1 MNRITFTIDGRTVQ
15 VDPGRTV
22 LDGARRLGIDVPTL
36 CFVEACGP
44 MNSCQVCVVKVR
56 TPGGTRVVPACGTRA
71 EEGMVV
77 ESETPAVRG
86 LRRTALELLLSD
98 HVGDCLSPCHRIC
111 PLNLNIPRMIRQ
123 IEHGR
128 MEEAIA
134 TVHQSLPLPLILGH
148 LCHAPCEN
156 GCRREAC
163 DGSASVRE
171 LERHVADSNRT
182 RATPWLPPC
191 KPATGRRVAIVG
203 SGPAG
208 CAAASFLLRQG
219 HACVLF
225 DRRDCAGGSLLNA
238 PAVPAGFLEHEIRQ
252 LERLGAQ
259 FRLRHELGG
268 GLALAS
274 LEQEF
279 DAVIVAVGKLKEGE
293 PERFGMLSSPTGL
306 RTNAGT
312 GQTASPKV
320 FAAGS
325 AVRPLKQI
333 VRVMAEGQGT
343 AECVHQF
350 LLGLPIRSVT
360 KTFSSMMGRLDEV
373 ELQQFL
379 RTAASTP
386 KCIPSQGPNAGF
398 TVPEARA
405 EAGRCLHCDCRA
417 AGSCALQSYAE
428 IYGAN
433 PNRFSR
439 TRRRFAQVEHPGHV
453 IFESGKCILC
463 GICVEIA
470 RRAAEPLGLTFVGRG
485 FDVQVAA
492 PMDRDFAEG
501 LQKVAKECVELC
513 PTGALVF
520 RDGKTAG
527 EDLAVKAA
535 WACPNGD
542 RRS

>member
-1 MNRITFTIDGRTVQ
+1 MKTVAMMIDGRTVEVNAGQ
-15 VDPGRTV
+15 TV
-22 LDGARRLGIDVPTL
+22 LDGARQLGIDVPTL
-36 CFVEACGP
+36 CHVEACGP
-44 MNSCQVCVVKVR
+44 MNSCQVCLVKVR
-56 TPGGTRVVPACGTRA
+56 TNGGARVVPSCGTQA
-71 EEGMVV
+71 VEGMVV
-77 ESETPAVRG
+77 ESETSEIHD

-123 IEHGR
+123 IDHGL
-128 MEEAIA
+128 EDEAIA
-134 TVHQSLPLPLILGH
+134 TVHQTLPFPGVLGR

-163 DGSASVRE
+163 DGSASIRE
-171 LERHVADSNRT
+171 LERHVADSNQA
-182 RATPWLPPC
+182 RATPWLPAH
-191 KPATGRRVAIVG
+191 KPATGKRVAVVG
-203 SGPAG
+203 AGPAG

-219 HACVLF
+219 HACVVF
-225 DRRDCAGGSLLNA
+225 NRRDRAGGSLLDT
-238 PAVPAGFLEHEIRQ
+238 PALPQTVVEYEMRQ

-259 FRLRHELGG
+259 FRLKQELGA
-268 GLALAS
+268 GLTLAS
-274 LEQEF
+274 LEQDF
-279 DAVIVAVGKLKEGE
+279 DAVIVAVGKIHEGE
-293 PERFGMLSSPTGL
+293 AEQLGMLASPTGL
-306 RTNAGT
+306 RTNTTT

-350 LLGLPIRSVT
+350 LAGLPIRSTT
-360 KTFSSMMGRLDEV
+360 KTFSSMMGRLDDV

-379 RTAASTP
+379 KTGASTP
-386 KCIPSQGPNAGF
+386 KCVPSQGPSSGF
-398 TVPEARA
+398 TAPEAKT

-428 IYGAN
+428 VYGAN

-439 TRRRFAQVEHPGHV
+439 KRRRFAQVQHPGNV
-453 IFESGKCILC
+453 VFESGKCILC
-463 GICVEIA
+463 GICIEVA

-492 PMDRDFAEG
+492 PLDHEFAEG
-501 LQKVAKECVELC
+501 LQQVASECVALC
-513 PTGALVF
+513 PTGAIVF
-520 RDGKTAG
+520 QDGKTTGSDVAG
-527 EDLAVKAA
+527 AIKCQSV
-535 WACPNGD
+535 D
-542 RRS
+542 RG